1 MEKIVILGSTGSIG
15 CNALE
20 VIKLHKEKYKVFA
33 LTANK
38 NVDLLTQQCVDFEP
52 EFAIALNSD
61 ANQQLKK
68 NLLVLNIKT
77 VVLDDEKSLDWLAAH
92 KDTATVISAIVGAAG
107 LKPTMAAANSGKK
120 ILLANKETL
129 VMAGELFVK
138 AVKKSNAIL
147 IPIDSEHNAILQVLP
162 QSKKMNHKSN
172 GIRKILLTA
181 SGGPFRTSSKEELRH
196 VTPREALRHPNWI
209 MGKKITI
216 DSATMMNK
224 GLEVIEA
231 CWLFDI
237 PACDIEVIIHPQ
249 SIIHSLVEYIDGST
263 LAQLGNPDMRTPIA
277 YALSH
282 PERIESGVSGLDL
295 IKTKRL
301 DFEAPD
307 LDKFPCLGLAY
318 KALLM
323 GQSAPTIL
331 NAANEVAV
339 DAFLTES
346 ITFNQIAELI
356 EFCMS
361 TIKSQP
367 LDSIET
373 VLEVDSQT
381 RHLAVSWID
390 SHHITS

>member
-52 EFAIALNSD
+52 EFVIALNQD

-68 NLLVLNIKT
+68 NLLALNIKT
-77 VVLDDEKSLDWLAAH
+77 IVLDDEKSLDWLASH

-107 LKPTMAAANSGKK
+107 LIPTMAAANSGKK

-162 QSKKMNHKSN
+162 QSKKMNYKSN

-181 SGGPFRTSSKEELRH
+181 SGGPFRTFSKEELKH
-196 VTPREALRHPNWI
+196 VTPKEALKHPNWL

-224 GLEVIEA
+224 GLEIIEA

-237 PACDIEVIIHPQ
+237 PACDIEVVIHPQ

-263 LAQLGNPDMRTPIA
+263 LAQMGNPDMRTPIA

-282 PERIESGVSGLDL
+282 PERIESGVLGLDL

-339 DAFLTES
+339 DAFLVES

-361 TIKSQP
+361 TMKPQP

-373 VLEVDSQT
+373 VLEVDSKT
-381 RHLAVSWID
+381 RQLALSWIN
-390 SHHITS
+390 SHNITS

>member
-52 EFAIALNSD
+52 EFVIALNQD

-68 NLLVLNIKT
+68 NLLALNIKT
-77 VVLDDEKSLDWLAAH
+77 IVLDDEKSLDWLASH

-107 LKPTMAAANSGKK
+107 LMPTMAAANSGKK

-162 QSKKMNHKSN
+162 KSKKINYKSN

-181 SGGPFRTSSKEELRH
+181 SGGPFRTFSKEELKH
-196 VTPREALRHPNWI
+196 VTPKEALKHPNWL

-224 GLEVIEA
+224 GLEIIEA

-237 PACDIEVIIHPQ
+237 PACDIEVVIHPQ

-263 LAQLGNPDMRTPIA
+263 LAQMGNPDMRTPIA

-282 PERIESGVSGLDL
+282 PERIESGVLGLDL

-307 LDKFPCLGLAY
+307 IDKFPCLGLAY

-339 DAFLTES
+339 DAFLVES

-361 TIKSQP
+361 TMKPQP

-373 VLEVDSQT
+373 VLEVDSKT
-381 RHLAVSWID
+381 RQLALSWIN
-390 SHHITS
+390 SHNITS

>member
-1 MEKIVILGSTGSIG
+1 LENIVILGSTGSIG
-15 CNALE
+15 CNALQ
-20 VIKLHKEKYKVFA
+20 VINLHKEKYKVFA

-38 NVDLLTQQCVDFEP
+38 NIDLLTQQCIEFEP
-52 EFAIALNSD
+52 RFAVASNPE

-68 NLLVLNIKT
+68 NLLELNLKTIVLET
-77 VVLDDEKSLDWLAAH
+77 DESLDWIASH
-92 KDTATVISAIVGAAG
+92 EDTNTVISAIVGAAG
-107 LKPTMAAANSGKK
+107 LKPTMAAANTGKK

-138 AVKKSNAIL
+138 AVNHSKATL

-162 QSKKMNHKSN
+162 QNKKMNYKSN

-181 SGGPFRTSSKEELRH
+181 SGGPFRTFSKEDLLL
-196 VTPREALRHPNWI
+196 VTPKEALRHPNWV

-224 GLEVIEA
+224 GLEIIEA
-231 CWLFDI
+231 FWLFDI
-237 PACDIEVIIHPQ
+237 PASDIEVIIHPQ

-282 PERIESGVSGLDL
+282 PERIESGVSGLNL
-295 IKTKRL
+295 IKTQKL

-307 LDKFPCLGLAY
+307 LNKFPCLGLAY
-318 KALLM
+318 KALAM
-323 GQSAPTIL
+323 GHNAPTIL

-339 DAFLTES
+339 EAFLNES
-346 ITFNQIAELI
+346 IRFNQIAELI
-356 EFCMS
+356 EFCMG
-361 TIKSQP
+361 TIESQP
-367 LDSIET
+367 LDSIDA
-373 VLEVDSQT
+373 VLEVDKKT
-381 RHLAVSWID
+381 RFLALSWID
-390 SHHITS
+390 SQKVSS

>member
-15 CNALE
+15 CNVLE

-38 NVDLLTQQCVDFEP
+38 NVDLLTQQCLDFEP
-52 EFAIALNSD
+52 EFVIALNQD

-68 NLLVLNIKT
+68 NLLALNIKT
-77 VVLDDEKSLDWLAAH
+77 VVLDDEKSLDWLASH

-107 LKPTMAAANSGKK
+107 LIPTMAAANSGKK

-162 QSKKMNHKSN
+162 QSKKMNYKSN

-181 SGGPFRTSSKEELRH
+181 SGGPFRTFSKEELKH
-196 VTPREALRHPNWI
+196 VTPKEALKHPNWL

-224 GLEVIEA
+224 GLEIIEA

-237 PACDIEVIIHPQ
+237 PACDIEVVIHPQ

-263 LAQLGNPDMRTPIA
+263 LAQMGNPDMRTPIA

-339 DAFLTES
+339 DAFLVES

-356 EFCMS
+356 EYCMS
-361 TIKSQP
+361 AMKPQP
-367 LDSIET
+367 LDSIEI
-373 VLEVDSQT
+373 VLEVDSKT
-381 RHLAVSWID
+381 RQLALSWIN
-390 SHHITS
+390 SHNLTS

>member
-1 MEKIVILGSTGSIG
+1 VEKIVILGSTGSIG

-52 EFAIALNSD
+52 EFVIALNQD

-68 NLLVLNIKT
+68 NLLALNIKT
-77 VVLDDEKSLDWLAAH
+77 IVLDDEKSLDWLASH

-107 LKPTMAAANSGKK
+107 LMPTMAAANSGKK

-162 QSKKMNHKSN
+162 QSKKMNYKSN
-172 GIRKILLTA
+172 SIRKILLTA
-181 SGGPFRTSSKEELRH
+181 SGGPFRTFSKEELKH
-196 VTPREALRHPNWI
+196 VTPKEALKHPNWL

-224 GLEVIEA
+224 GLEIIEA

-237 PACDIEVIIHPQ
+237 PACDIEVVIHPQ

-263 LAQLGNPDMRTPIA
+263 LAQMGNPDMRTPIA

-282 PERIESGVSGLDL
+282 PERIESGVLGLDL

-339 DAFLTES
+339 DAFLVES

-361 TIKSQP
+361 NMKPQL

-373 VLEVDSQT
+373 VLEVDSKARQ
-381 RHLAVSWID
+381 LALSWIN
-390 SHHITS
+390 SHNITS

>member
-52 EFAIALNSD
+52 EFVIALNQD

-68 NLLVLNIKT
+68 NLLALNIKT
-77 VVLDDEKSLDWLAAH
+77 IVLDDEKSLDWLASH

-107 LKPTMAAANSGKK
+107 LMPTMAAANSGKK

-162 QSKKMNHKSN
+162 HSKKMNYKSN

-181 SGGPFRTSSKEELRH
+181 SGGPFRASSKEELKH
-196 VTPREALRHPNWI
+196 VTPKEALKHPNWL

-237 PACDIEVIIHPQ
+237 PACDIEVVIHPQ

-263 LAQLGNPDMRTPIA
+263 LAQMGNPDMRTPIA

-339 DAFLTES
+339 DAFLVES

-361 TIKSQP
+361 TMKLQP

-373 VLEVDSQT
+373 VLEVDSKT
-381 RHLAVSWID
+381 RQLALSWIN
-390 SHHITS
+390 SHNITS

>member
-1 MEKIVILGSTGSIG
+1 VEKIVILGSTGSIG

-52 EFAIALNSD
+52 EFVIALNQD

-68 NLLVLNIKT
+68 NLLALNIKT
-77 VVLDDEKSLDWLAAH
+77 IVLDDEKSLDWLASH

-107 LKPTMAAANSGKK
+107 LMPTMAAANSGKK

-162 QSKKMNHKSN
+162 QSKKMNYKSN
-172 GIRKILLTA
+172 SIRKILLTA
-181 SGGPFRTSSKEELRH
+181 SGGPFRTFSKEELKH
-196 VTPREALRHPNWI
+196 VTPKEALKHPNWL

-224 GLEVIEA
+224 GLEIIEA

-237 PACDIEVIIHPQ
+237 PACDIEVVIHPQ

-263 LAQLGNPDMRTPIA
+263 LAQMGNPDMRTPIA

-339 DAFLTES
+339 DAFLVES

-361 TIKSQP
+361 TMKPQL

-373 VLEVDSQT
+373 VLEVDSKARQ
-381 RHLAVSWID
+381 LALSWIN
-390 SHHITS
+390 SHNITS

>member
-1 MEKIVILGSTGSIG
+1 VEKVVILGSTGSIG

-52 EFAIALNSD
+52 EFVIALNQD

-68 NLLVLNIKT
+68 NLLALDIKT
-77 VVLDDEKSLDWLAAH
+77 IVLDDEKSLDWLASH
-92 KDTATVISAIVGAAG
+92 KDTTTVISAIVGAAG
-107 LKPTMAAANSGKK
+107 LKSTMAAANSGKK

-138 AVKKSNAIL
+138 AVKKSNGIL

-162 QSKKMNHKSN
+162 QNKNMNYKSN

-181 SGGPFRTSSKEELRH
+181 SGGPFRTFSKDELMH
-196 VTPREALRHPNWI
+196 VTPKEALKHPNWL

-237 PACDIEVIIHPQ
+237 PACDIEVVIHPQ

-282 PERIESGVSGLDL
+282 PERIESGVLGLDL

-339 DAFLTES
+339 DAFLIES

-361 TIKSQP
+361 TIKLQP

-373 VLEVDSQT
+373 VLEVDSKT
-381 RHLAVSWID
+381 RQLALSWIN
-390 SHHITS
+390 SHNITS

>member
-15 CNALE
+15 CNVLE

-52 EFAIALNSD
+52 EFVIALNQD

-68 NLLVLNIKT
+68 NLLALNIKT
-77 VVLDDEKSLDWLAAH
+77 VVLDDEKSLEWLASH

-107 LKPTMAAANSGKK
+107 LMPTMAAANSGKK

-162 QSKKMNHKSN
+162 QSKKMNHRSN

-181 SGGPFRTSSKEELRH
+181 SGGPFRTFSIEELKH
-196 VTPREALRHPNWI
+196 VTPKEALKHPNWL

-224 GLEVIEA
+224 GLEIIEA

-237 PACDIEVIIHPQ
+237 PACDIEVVIHPQ

-263 LAQLGNPDMRTPIA
+263 LAQMGNPDMRTPIA

-295 IKTKRL
+295 IKMKRL

-339 DAFLTES
+339 DAFLVES

-356 EFCMS
+356 EYCMS
-361 TIKSQP
+361 AMKPQP
-367 LDSIET
+367 LDSIEI
-373 VLEVDSQT
+373 VLEVDSKT
-381 RHLAVSWID
+381 RQLALSWIN
-390 SHHITS
+390 SHNLTS

>member
-52 EFAIALNSD
+52 EFVIALNQD

-68 NLLVLNIKT
+68 NLLALNIKT
-77 VVLDDEKSLDWLAAH
+77 IVLDDEKSLDWLASH

-107 LKPTMAAANSGKK
+107 LMPTMAAANSGKK

-162 QSKKMNHKSN
+162 QSKKMNYKSN

-181 SGGPFRTSSKEELRH
+181 SGGPFRTLSKEELKH
-196 VTPREALRHPNWI
+196 VTPKEALKHPNWL

-224 GLEVIEA
+224 GLEIIEA

-237 PACDIEVIIHPQ
+237 PACDIEVVIHPQ

-263 LAQLGNPDMRTPIA
+263 LAQMGNPDMRTPIA

-339 DAFLTES
+339 DAFLVES

-361 TIKSQP
+361 TMKPQP

-373 VLEVDSQT
+373 VLEVDSKT
-381 RHLAVSWID
+381 RQLALSWIN
-390 SHHITS
+390 SHNITS

>member
-15 CNALE
+15 CNVLE

-52 EFAIALNSD
+52 EFVIALNQD

-68 NLLVLNIKT
+68 NLLALNIKT
-77 VVLDDEKSLDWLAAH
+77 VVLDDEKSLDWLASH

-107 LKPTMAAANSGKK
+107 LMPTMAAANSGKK

-162 QSKKMNHKSN
+162 QSKKMNHRSN

-181 SGGPFRTSSKEELRH
+181 SGGPFRTFSIEELKH
-196 VTPREALRHPNWI
+196 VTPKEALKHPNWL

-224 GLEVIEA
+224 GLEIIEA

-237 PACDIEVIIHPQ
+237 PACDIEVVIHPQ

-263 LAQLGNPDMRTPIA
+263 LAQMGNPDMRTPIA

-323 GQSAPTIL
+323 GLSAPTIL

-339 DAFLTES
+339 DAFLVES

-356 EFCMS
+356 EYCMS
-361 TIKSQP
+361 AMKPQP
-367 LDSIET
+367 LDSIEI
-373 VLEVDSQT
+373 VLEVDSKT
-381 RHLAVSWID
+381 RQLALSWIN
-390 SHHITS
+390 SHNLTS

>member
-52 EFAIALNSD
+52 EFVIALNQD

-68 NLLVLNIKT
+68 NLLALNIKT
-77 VVLDDEKSLDWLAAH
+77 IVLDDEKSLDWLASH

-107 LKPTMAAANSGKK
+107 LMPTMAAANSGKK

-162 QSKKMNHKSN
+162 QSKKMNYMSN
-172 GIRKILLTA
+172 SIRKILLTA
-181 SGGPFRTSSKEELRH
+181 SGGPFRTFSKEELKH
-196 VTPREALRHPNWI
+196 VTPKEALKHPNWL

-224 GLEVIEA
+224 GLEIIEA

-237 PACDIEVIIHPQ
+237 PACDIEVVIHPQ

-263 LAQLGNPDMRTPIA
+263 LAQMGNPDMRTPIA

-339 DAFLTES
+339 DAFLVES

-361 TIKSQP
+361 TMKPQL

-373 VLEVDSQT
+373 VLEVDSKT
-381 RHLAVSWID
+381 RQLALSWIN
-390 SHHITS
+390 SHNITS

>member
-1 MEKIVILGSTGSIG
+1 LENIVILGSTGSIG
-15 CNALE
+15 CNALQ
-20 VIKLHKEKYKVFA
+20 VINLHKEKYKVFA

-38 NVDLLTQQCVDFEP
+38 NIDLLTQQCIEFEP
-52 EFAIALNSD
+52 RFAVASNPE

-68 NLLVLNIKT
+68 NLLELNLKTIVLET
-77 VVLDDEKSLDWLAAH
+77 DESLDWIASH
-92 KDTATVISAIVGAAG
+92 EDTNTVISAIVGAAG
-107 LKPTMAAANSGKK
+107 LKPTMAAANTGKK

-138 AVKKSNAIL
+138 AVNHSKATL

-162 QSKKMNHKSN
+162 QNKKMNYKSN

-181 SGGPFRTSSKEELRH
+181 SGGPFRTFSKEDLLF
-196 VTPREALRHPNWI
+196 VTPKEALRHPNWV

-224 GLEVIEA
+224 GLEIIEA
-231 CWLFDI
+231 FWLFDI
-237 PACDIEVIIHPQ
+237 LASDIEVIIHPQ

-282 PERIESGVSGLDL
+282 PERIESGVSGLNL
-295 IKTKRL
+295 IKTQKL

-307 LDKFPCLGLAY
+307 LNKFPCLGLAY
-318 KALLM
+318 KALAM
-323 GQSAPTIL
+323 GHNAPTIL

-339 DAFLTES
+339 EAFLNES
-346 ITFNQIAELI
+346 IRFNQIAELI
-356 EFCMS
+356 EFCMG
-361 TIKSQP
+361 TIESQP
-367 LDSIET
+367 LDSIDA
-373 VLEVDSQT
+373 VLEVDKKT
-381 RHLAVSWID
+381 RFLALSWID
-390 SHHITS
+390 SQKVSS

>member
-1 MEKIVILGSTGSIG
+1 VEKIVILGSTGSIG

-52 EFAIALNSD
+52 EFVIALNQD

-68 NLLVLNIKT
+68 NLLALNIKT
-77 VVLDDEKSLDWLAAH
+77 IVLDDEKSLDWLASH

-107 LKPTMAAANSGKK
+107 LMPTMAAANSGKK

-162 QSKKMNHKSN
+162 QSKKMNYKSN

-181 SGGPFRTSSKEELRH
+181 SGGPFRTFSKEELKH
-196 VTPREALRHPNWI
+196 VTPKEALKHPNWL

-224 GLEVIEA
+224 GLEIIEA

-237 PACDIEVIIHPQ
+237 PACDIEVVIHPQ

-263 LAQLGNPDMRTPIA
+263 LAQMGNPDMRTPIA

-282 PERIESGVSGLDL
+282 PERIESGVLGLDL

-339 DAFLTES
+339 DAFLVES

-361 TIKSQP
+361 TMKPQP

-373 VLEVDSQT
+373 VLEVDSKT
-381 RHLAVSWID
+381 RQLALSWIN
-390 SHHITS
+390 SHNITS

>member
-1 MEKIVILGSTGSIG
+1 VEKIVILGSTGSIG

-38 NVDLLTQQCVDFEP
+38 NVDLLTQQVVDFEP

-77 VVLDDEKSLDWLAAH
+77 VVLDDEKSLDWLASH
-92 KDTATVISAIVGAAG
+92 KDTVTVISAIVGAAG

-196 VTPREALRHPNWI
+196 VTPKEALRHPNWI

-373 VLEVDSQT
+373 VLEVDSLT

>member
-38 NVDLLTQQCVDFEP
+38 NIDLLTQQCVDFEP
-52 EFAIALNSD
+52 EFAIALNPD

>member
-52 EFAIALNSD
+52 EFVIALNQD

-68 NLLVLNIKT
+68 NLLALNIKT
-77 VVLDDEKSLDWLAAH
+77 IVLDDEKSLDWLASH

-107 LKPTMAAANSGKK
+107 LMPTMAAANSGKK

-162 QSKKMNHKSN
+162 QSKKMNYKSN

-181 SGGPFRTSSKEELRH
+181 SGGPFRTFSKEELKH
-196 VTPREALRHPNWI
+196 VTPKEALKHPNWL

-224 GLEVIEA
+224 GLEIIEA

-237 PACDIEVIIHPQ
+237 PACDIEVVIHPQ

-263 LAQLGNPDMRTPIA
+263 LAQMGNPDMRTPIA

-339 DAFLTES
+339 DAFLVES

-361 TIKSQP
+361 AMKPQP

-373 VLEVDSQT
+373 VLEVDSKT
-381 RHLAVSWID
+381 RQLALSWIN
-390 SHHITS
+390 SHNITS

>member
-38 NVDLLTQQCVDFEP
+38 NVDLLTQQCMDFEP
-52 EFAIALNSD
+52 EFVIALNQD

-68 NLLVLNIKT
+68 NLLTLNLKT
-77 VVLDDEKSLDWLAAH
+77 IVLDDEKSLDWLASH

-107 LKPTMAAANSGKK
+107 LKPTMAAVNSGKK

-162 QSKKMNHKSN
+162 QSKKMNYKSN

-181 SGGPFRTSSKEELRH
+181 SGGPFRTSSKEDLKH
-196 VTPREALRHPNWI
+196 VTPKEALKHPNWL

-237 PACDIEVIIHPQ
+237 PACDIEVVIHPQ

-339 DAFLTES
+339 DAFLVES

-356 EFCMS
+356 EYCMS
-361 TIKSQP
+361 TMKPQP

-373 VLEVDSQT
+373 VLEVDSKT
-381 RHLAVSWID
+381 RQLALSWIN
-390 SHHITS
+390 SHNITS

>member
-1 MEKIVILGSTGSIG
+1 MENIVILGSTGSIG
-15 CNALE
+15 CNALQ
-20 VIKLHKEKYKVFA
+20 VIKLHQAKYKVFA
-33 LTANK
+33 LTANR
-38 NVDLLTQQCVDFEP
+38 NVDLLTEQCIKFEP
-52 EFAIALNSD
+52 QFAFALNQN

-68 NLLVLNIKT
+68 NLLALNLKT
-77 VVLDDEKSLDWLAAH
+77 FVLDDDKSLDWLSSHDEAN
-92 KDTATVISAIVGAAG
+92 TVISAIVGAAG

-138 AVKKSNAIL
+138 AVKQSNATL

-162 QSKKMNHKSN
+162 QSKKLNYKSN

-181 SGGPFRTSSKEELRH
+181 SGGPFRTSTKEELKH
-196 VTPREALRHPNWI
+196 VTPKEALRHPNWI

-237 PACDIEVIIHPQ
+237 PASDIEVVIHPQ
-249 SIIHSLVEYIDGST
+249 SIIHSLVEYVDGST

-282 PERIESGVSGLDL
+282 PERIESGVLGLDL

-318 KALLM
+318 KALQM
-323 GQSAPTIL
+323 GKNAPTIL

-339 DAFLTES
+339 DAFLKES

-356 EFCMS
+356 EFCMN
-361 TIKSQP
+361 TIESQT
-367 LDSIET
+367 LDSIEI
-373 VLEVDSQT
+373 VLEVDSKT
-381 RHLAVSWID
+381 RQLAVSWID
-390 SHHITS
+390 RHHLTT

>member
-1 MEKIVILGSTGSIG
+1 
-15 CNALE
+15 
-20 VIKLHKEKYKVFA
+20 
-33 LTANK
+33 
-38 NVDLLTQQCVDFEP
+38 
-52 EFAIALNSD
+52 
-61 ANQQLKK
+61 
-68 NLLVLNIKT
+68 
-77 VVLDDEKSLDWLAAH
+77 
-92 KDTATVISAIVGAAG
+92 
-107 LKPTMAAANSGKK
+107 
-120 ILLANKETL
+120 
-129 VMAGELFVK
+129 MAGELFVK

-162 QSKKMNHKSN
+162 QSKKMNYKSN

-181 SGGPFRTSSKEELRH
+181 SGGPFRTFSKEELKH
-196 VTPREALRHPNWI
+196 VTPKEALKHPNWL

-224 GLEVIEA
+224 GLEIIEA

-237 PACDIEVIIHPQ
+237 PACDIEVVIHPQ

-263 LAQLGNPDMRTPIA
+263 LAQMGNPDMRTPIA

-339 DAFLTES
+339 DAFLVES

-361 TIKSQP
+361 TMKPQL

-373 VLEVDSQT
+373 VLEVDSKARQ
-381 RHLAVSWID
+381 LALSWIN
-390 SHHITS
+390 SHNITS

>member
-52 EFAIALNSD
+52 EFAIALNPD

-68 NLLVLNIKT
+68 NLLALNIKT
-77 VVLDDEKSLDWLAAH
+77 VVLDDEKSLDWLASH

-107 LKPTMAAANSGKK
+107 LMPTMAAANSGKK

-162 QSKKMNHKSN
+162 QSKKMNHRSN

-181 SGGPFRTSSKEELRH
+181 SGGPFRTFSKEELKH
-196 VTPREALRHPNWI
+196 VTPKEALKHPNWL

-224 GLEVIEA
+224 GLEIIEA

-237 PACDIEVIIHPQ
+237 PACDIEVVIHPQ

-263 LAQLGNPDMRTPIA
+263 LAQMGNPDMRTPIA

-339 DAFLTES
+339 DAFLVES

-356 EFCMS
+356 EYCMS
-361 TIKSQP
+361 AMKPQP
-367 LDSIET
+367 LDSIEI
-373 VLEVDSQT
+373 VLEVDSKT
-381 RHLAVSWID
+381 RQLALSWIN
-390 SHHITS
+390 SHNLTS

>member
-1 MEKIVILGSTGSIG
+1 MENIVILGSTGSIG
-15 CNALE
+15 CNALQ
-20 VIKLHKEKYKVFA
+20 VIKLHQAKYKVFA
-33 LTANK
+33 LTANR
-38 NVDLLTQQCVDFEP
+38 NVDLLTEQCIKFEP
-52 EFAIALNSD
+52 QFAFALNQN

-68 NLLVLNIKT
+68 NLLALNLKT
-77 VVLDDEKSLDWLAAH
+77 IALDDDKSLDWLSSHDEAN
-92 KDTATVISAIVGAAG
+92 TVISAIVGAAG

-138 AVKKSNAIL
+138 AVKQSNATL

-162 QSKKMNHKSN
+162 QSKKLNYKSN

-181 SGGPFRTSSKEELRH
+181 SGGPFRTSTKEELKH
-196 VTPREALRHPNWI
+196 VTPKEALRHPNWI

-237 PACDIEVIIHPQ
+237 PASDIEVVIHPQ
-249 SIIHSLVEYIDGST
+249 SIIHSLVEYVDGST

-282 PERIESGVSGLDL
+282 PERIESGVLGLDL

-318 KALLM
+318 KALQM
-323 GQSAPTIL
+323 GKNAPTIL

-339 DAFLTES
+339 DAFLKES

-356 EFCMS
+356 EFCMN
-361 TIKSQP
+361 TIESQT
-367 LDSIET
+367 LDSIEI
-373 VLEVDSQT
+373 VLEVDSKT
-381 RHLAVSWID
+381 RQLAVSWID
-390 SHHITS
+390 RHHLTT

>member
-1 MEKIVILGSTGSIG
+1 VEKIVILGSTGSIG

-38 NVDLLTQQCVDFEP
+38 NVDLLTQQCIDFEP
-52 EFAIALNSD
+52 EFVIALNQD

-68 NLLVLNIKT
+68 NLLASNIKT
-77 VVLDDEKSLDWLAAH
+77 IVLDDEKSLDWLASH

-107 LKPTMAAANSGKK
+107 LMPTMAAANSGKK

-162 QSKKMNHKSN
+162 QSKKMNYKSN
-172 GIRKILLTA
+172 SIRKILLTA
-181 SGGPFRTSSKEELRH
+181 SGGPFRTFSKEELKH
-196 VTPREALRHPNWI
+196 VTPKEALKHPNWL

-224 GLEVIEA
+224 GLEIIEA

-237 PACDIEVIIHPQ
+237 PACDIEVVIHPQ

-263 LAQLGNPDMRTPIA
+263 LAQMGNPDMRTPIA

-339 DAFLTES
+339 DAFLVES

-361 TIKSQP
+361 TMKPQL

-373 VLEVDSQT
+373 VLEVDSKARQ
-381 RHLAVSWID
+381 LALSWIN
-390 SHHITS
+390 SHNITS

>member
-1 MEKIVILGSTGSIG
+1 LENIVILGSTGSIG
-15 CNALE
+15 CNALQ

-38 NVDLLTQQCVDFEP
+38 NVDLLTQQCLEFEP
-52 EFAIALNSD
+52 HYAIALNQD
-61 ANQQLKK
+61 ANQQLKQ
-68 NLLVLNIKT
+68 NLLSLNSKT
-77 VVLDDEKSLDWLAAH
+77 IVLDSSESLDRLASHAN
-92 KDTATVISAIVGAAG
+92 TSTVISAIVGAAG

-138 AVKKSNAIL
+138 AVNHSKATL

-162 QSKKMNHKSN
+162 QNKKLNNRSS

-181 SGGPFRTSSKEELRH
+181 SGGPFRTFSQEELRN
-196 VTPREALRHPNWI
+196 VTPKEALRHPNWI

-224 GLEVIEA
+224 GLEIIEA
-231 CWLFDI
+231 FWLFDI
-237 PACDIEVIIHPQ
+237 PAADIEVIIHPQ

-282 PERIESGVSGLDL
+282 PDRIESGVLGLDL
-295 IKTKRL
+295 IKTKKL

-307 LDKFPCLGLAY
+307 LNKFPCLGLAY
-318 KALLM
+318 KALEM
-323 GQSAPTIL
+323 GHNAPTIL

-339 DAFLTES
+339 DAFLNES
-346 ITFNQIAELI
+346 IAFNQIAELI
-356 EFCMS
+356 EFSMH
-361 TIKSQP
+361 TIESQP
-367 LDSIET
+367 IDSIDT
-373 VLEVDSQT
+373 VLDVDKRT
-381 RHLAVSWID
+381 RELALSWIE
-390 SHHITS
+390 SHKLS

>member
-52 EFAIALNSD
+52 EFVIALNQD

-68 NLLVLNIKT
+68 NLLASNIKT
-77 VVLDDEKSLDWLAAH
+77 IVLDDEKSLDWLASH

-107 LKPTMAAANSGKK
+107 LMPTMAAANSGKK

-162 QSKKMNHKSN
+162 KSKKMNYKSN

-181 SGGPFRTSSKEELRH
+181 SGGPFRTFSKEELKH
-196 VTPREALRHPNWI
+196 VTPKEALKHPNWL

-224 GLEVIEA
+224 GLEIIEA

-237 PACDIEVIIHPQ
+237 PACDIEVVIHPQ

-263 LAQLGNPDMRTPIA
+263 LAQMGNPDMRTPIA

-339 DAFLTES
+339 DAFLVES

-361 TIKSQP
+361 TMKPQL

-373 VLEVDSQT
+373 VLEVDSKARQ
-381 RHLAVSWID
+381 LALSWIN
-390 SHHITS
+390 SHNITS

>member
-1 MEKIVILGSTGSIG
+1 MENIVILGSTGSIG
-15 CNALE
+15 CNALQ
-20 VIKLHKEKYKVFA
+20 VIKLHQAKYKVFA
-33 LTANK
+33 LTANR
-38 NVDLLTQQCVDFEP
+38 NVDLLTEQCIKFEP
-52 EFAIALNSD
+52 QFAFALNQN

-68 NLLVLNIKT
+68 NLLALNLKT
-77 VVLDDEKSLDWLAAH
+77 IVLDDDKSLDWLSSHDEAN
-92 KDTATVISAIVGAAG
+92 TVISAIVGAAG
-107 LKPTMAAANSGKK
+107 LKPTMAASNSGKK

-138 AVKKSNAIL
+138 AVKQSNATL

-162 QSKKMNHKSN
+162 QSKKLNYKSN

-181 SGGPFRTSSKEELRH
+181 SGGPFRTSTKEELKH
-196 VTPREALRHPNWI
+196 VTPKEALRHPNWI

-237 PACDIEVIIHPQ
+237 PASDIEVVIHPQ
-249 SIIHSLVEYIDGST
+249 SIIHSLVEYVDGST

-282 PERIESGVSGLDL
+282 PERIESGVLGLDL

-318 KALLM
+318 KALQM
-323 GQSAPTIL
+323 GKNAPTIL

-339 DAFLTES
+339 DAFLKES

-356 EFCMS
+356 EFCMN
-361 TIKSQP
+361 TIESQT
-367 LDSIET
+367 LDSIEI
-373 VLEVDSQT
+373 VLEVDSKT
-381 RHLAVSWID
+381 RQLAVSWID
-390 SHHITS
+390 RHHLTT

>member
-52 EFAIALNSD
+52 EFAIALNPD

-181 SGGPFRTSSKEELRH
+181 SGGPFRTSSKEELSH

-282 PERIESGVSGLDL
+282 PERIESGVLGLDL

>member
-1 MEKIVILGSTGSIG
+1 MENIVILGSTGSIG
-15 CNALE
+15 CNALQ
-20 VIKLHKEKYKVFA
+20 VIKLHQSKYQVFA
-33 LTANK
+33 LTANR
-38 NVDLLTQQCVDFEP
+38 NVDLLTEQCIKFEP
-52 EFAIALNSD
+52 QFAFALNQN

-68 NLLVLNIKT
+68 NLLVLNLKT
-77 VVLDDEKSLDWLAAH
+77 IVLDDDKSLDWLSSHDEAN
-92 KDTATVISAIVGAAG
+92 TVISAIVGAAG

-138 AVKKSNAIL
+138 AVKQSNATL

-162 QSKKMNHKSN
+162 QSKKLNYKSN

-181 SGGPFRTSSKEELRH
+181 SGGPFRTSTKEELKH
-196 VTPREALRHPNWI
+196 VTPKEALRHPNWI

-237 PACDIEVIIHPQ
+237 PASDIEVVIHPQ
-249 SIIHSLVEYIDGST
+249 SIIHSLVEYVDGST

-282 PERIESGVSGLDL
+282 PERIESGVLGLDL

-318 KALLM
+318 KALQM
-323 GQSAPTIL
+323 GKNAPTIL

-339 DAFLTES
+339 DAFLKES

-356 EFCMS
+356 EFCMN
-361 TIKSQP
+361 TIESQT
-367 LDSIET
+367 LDSIEI
-373 VLEVDSQT
+373 VLEVDSKT
-381 RHLAVSWID
+381 RQLAVSWID
-390 SHHITS
+390 RHHLTT

>member
-15 CNALE
+15 CNVLE

-38 NVDLLTQQCVDFEP
+38 NVGLLTQQCVDFEP
-52 EFAIALNSD
+52 EFVIALNQD

-68 NLLVLNIKT
+68 NLLALNIKT
-77 VVLDDEKSLDWLAAH
+77 VVLDDEKSLDWLASH

-107 LKPTMAAANSGKK
+107 LMPTMAAANSGKK

-162 QSKKMNHKSN
+162 QSKKMNHRSN

-181 SGGPFRTSSKEELRH
+181 SGGPFRTFSKEELKH
-196 VTPREALRHPNWI
+196 VTPKEALKHPNWL

-224 GLEVIEA
+224 GLEIIEA

-237 PACDIEVIIHPQ
+237 PACDIEVVIHPQ

-263 LAQLGNPDMRTPIA
+263 LAQMGNPDMRTPIA

-339 DAFLTES
+339 DAFLVES

-356 EFCMS
+356 EYCMS
-361 TIKSQP
+361 AMKPQP
-367 LDSIET
+367 LDSIEI
-373 VLEVDSQT
+373 VLEVDSKT
-381 RHLAVSWID
+381 RQLALSWIN
-390 SHHITS
+390 SHNLTS

>member
-52 EFAIALNSD
+52 EFVIALNQD

-68 NLLVLNIKT
+68 NLLALNIKT
-77 VVLDDEKSLDWLAAH
+77 IVLDDEKSLDWLASH

-107 LKPTMAAANSGKK
+107 LMPTMAAANSGKK

-162 QSKKMNHKSN
+162 QSKKMNYKSN

-181 SGGPFRTSSKEELRH
+181 SGGPFRTFSKEELKH
-196 VTPREALRHPNWI
+196 VTPKEALKHPNWL

-224 GLEVIEA
+224 GLEIIEA

-237 PACDIEVIIHPQ
+237 PACDIEVVIHPQ

-263 LAQLGNPDMRTPIA
+263 LAQMGNPDMRTPIA

-339 DAFLTES
+339 DAFLVES

-356 EFCMS
+356 EYCMS
-361 TIKSQP
+361 AMKPQP
-367 LDSIET
+367 LDSIEI
-373 VLEVDSQT
+373 VLEVDSKT
-381 RHLAVSWID
+381 RQLALSWIN
-390 SHHITS
+390 SHNLTS

>member
-15 CNALE
+15 CNVLE

-52 EFAIALNSD
+52 EFVIALNQD

-68 NLLVLNIKT
+68 NLLALNIKT
-77 VVLDDEKSLDWLAAH
+77 VVLDDEKSLDWLASH

-107 LKPTMAAANSGKK
+107 LMPTMAAANSGKK

-162 QSKKMNHKSN
+162 QSKKMNHRSN

-181 SGGPFRTSSKEELRH
+181 SGGPFRTFSKEELKH
-196 VTPREALRHPNWI
+196 VTPKEALKHPNWL

-224 GLEVIEA
+224 GLEIIEA

-237 PACDIEVIIHPQ
+237 PACDIEVVIHPQ

-263 LAQLGNPDMRTPIA
+263 LAQMGNPDMRTPIA

-339 DAFLTES
+339 DAFLVES

-356 EFCMS
+356 EYCMS
-361 TIKSQP
+361 AMKPQP
-367 LDSIET
+367 LDSIEI
-373 VLEVDSQT
+373 VLEVDSKT
-381 RHLAVSWID
+381 RQLALSWIN
-390 SHHITS
+390 SHNITS

>member
-1 MEKIVILGSTGSIG
+1 VEKIVILGSTGSIG

-68 NLLVLNIKT
+68 NLLALNIKT
-77 VVLDDEKSLDWLAAH
+77 VVLDDEKSLDWLASH

-162 QSKKMNHKSN
+162 QSKKINGKSN

-196 VTPREALRHPNWI
+196 VTPKEALRHPNWI

-373 VLEVDSQT
+373 VLEVDSLT

>member
-1 MEKIVILGSTGSIG
+1 MEKIVIVGSTGSIG

-38 NVDLLTQQCVDFEP
+38 NIDLLTQQCVDFEP
-52 EFAIALNSD
+52 EFVIALNQD

-68 NLLVLNIKT
+68 NLLALNLKT
-77 VVLDDEKSLDWLAAH
+77 IVLDDEKSLDWLASH

-107 LKPTMAAANSGKK
+107 LMPTMAAANSGKK

-162 QSKKMNHKSN
+162 QSKKMNHRSN

-181 SGGPFRTSSKEELRH
+181 SGGPFRTFSKEELKH
-196 VTPREALRHPNWI
+196 VTPKEALKHPNWL

-224 GLEVIEA
+224 GLEIIEA

-237 PACDIEVIIHPQ
+237 PACDIEVVIHPQ

-263 LAQLGNPDMRTPIA
+263 LAQMGNPDMRTPIA

-339 DAFLTES
+339 DAFLVES

-356 EFCMS
+356 EYCMS
-361 TIKSQP
+361 AMKPQP
-367 LDSIET
+367 LDSIEI
-373 VLEVDSQT
+373 VLEVDSKT
-381 RHLAVSWID
+381 RQLALSWIN
-390 SHHITS
+390 SHNLTS